1 MTTVHDVARR
11 AGVSIAT
18 VSRVFGRPDAVAAA
32 TRRRVLEVADE
43 LGYAPNTSAR
53 ALVRGRTGYLGLL
66 VHDLANP
73 FYATVAK
80 AAQLEARR
88 RGLAL
93 FCADY
98 GDRPDEELALAR
110 EMARHVDGLLL
121 YPSQPADEVLRNAVG
136 ELGPVVLVDSPVAGV
151 PHVVMSTAE
160 GVDQAV
166 DHLAALGHRGLTYV
180 DAAPTTMFTSLDR
193 RRNVE
198 ASCDRAGLAL
208 TAVGPFFPSFESG
221 VRAADLV
228 LADGSTAVLAFSD
241 QMALGVVRRLTERGV
256 RVGADVSVVGVD
268 DIWIAA
274 QVTPALTTVR
284 MPCAEA
290 GATATRLLAE
300 AIEHDG
306 TERGAT
312 TSRLVLPT
320 ELIVR
325 SSTGPAPDGGTT

>member
-1 MTTVHDVARR
+1 MPTVHDVAHR

-18 VSRVFGRPDAVAAA
+18 VSRVFGRPDTVAAP
-32 TRRRVLEVADE
+32 TRDRVREAAAA
-43 LGYAPNTSAR
+43 LGYAPHAAAR

-66 VHDLANP
+66 VDDLANP

-88 RGLAL
+88 HGLAL

-98 GDRPDEELALAR
+98 GDAPADELALAKER
-110 EMARHVDGLLL
+110 ARHGDGLLL
-121 YPSQPADEVLRNAVG
+121 YPSRPADELAAA
-136 ELGPVVLVDSPVAGV
+136 ELGAAVVLDTPVDDVPGV
-151 PHVVMSTAE
+151 LMSTAE
-160 GVDQAV
+160 GIDQAV
-166 DHLAALGHRGLTYV
+166 DHLAALGHRGLAYV
-180 DAAPTTMFTSLDR
+180 DASPVTMFTSLDR

-198 ASCDRAGLAL
+198 ASCRRAGLGL
-208 TAVGPFFPSFESG
+208 TVVGPFSPSFESG

-228 LADGSTAVLAFSD
+228 LARGSTAVVAFSD
-241 QMALGVVRRLTERGV
+241 QMALGLVRRLTERGV

-290 GATATRLLAE
+290 GAAAARLLVRR
-300 AIEHDG
+300 IEHDAPAG
-306 TERGAT
+306 PMPQTV
-312 TSRLVLPT
+312 VLPT

-325 SSTGPAPDGGTT
+325 ASTGPAPEKRTT

>member
-1 MTTVHDVARR
+1 MPTVHDVARS

-18 VSRVFGRPDAVAAA
+18 VSRVFGRPDAVAAP
-32 TRRRVLEVADE
+32 TRDRVRAAADA
-43 LGYAPNTSAR
+43 LGYAPNTTAR
-53 ALVRGRTGYLGLL
+53 ALQRGRTGYLGLL

-88 RGLAL
+88 HGLAL

-98 GDRPDEELALAR
+98 GDHPTDELDLAR

-121 YPSQPADEVLRNAVG
+121 YPSRTPEELEGAD
-136 ELGPVVLVDSPVAGV
+136 LGPAVVLDSPVTGSPTV
-151 PHVVMSTAE
+151 LMSTKD
-160 GVDQAV
+160 GIDQAV
-166 DHLAALGHRGLTYV
+166 DHIAALGHHGLTYL

-198 ASCDRAGLAL
+198 ASCARAGVAL
-208 TAVGPFFPSFESG
+208 SVVGPFSPTFESG

-228 LADGSTAVLAFSD
+228 VAGRSTAVVAFSD
-241 QMALGVVRRLTERGV
+241 QMALGVVRRLSERGV
-256 RVGADVSVVGVD
+256 RVGVDVSVVGVD

-290 GATATRLLAE
+290 GAAAARLLVQR
-300 AIEHDG
+300 IENDD
-306 TERGAT
+306 
-312 TSRLVLPT
+312 SLSSVVLPT

-325 SSTGPAPDGGTT
+325 ASTGPAPEKRTT

>member
-1 MTTVHDVARR
+1 MPTVHDVARQ

-18 VSRVFGRPDAVAAA
+18 VSRVFGRPDTVAAP
-32 TRRRVLEVADE
+32 TRRRVRDAADE
-43 LGYAPNTSAR
+43 LGYTPNTTAR
-53 ALVRGRTGYLGLL
+53 ALQRGRTGYLGLL

-88 RGLAL
+88 SGLAL

-98 GDRPDEELALAR
+98 GDRPAEELDLAR

-121 YPSQPADEVLRNAVG
+121 YPSQPADDALHFAVAD
-136 ELGPVVLVDSPVAGV
+136 LGPTVVIDSPVEGV
-151 PHVVMSTAE
+151 PGVLMSTAD
-160 GVDQAV
+160 GIDQAV
-166 DHLAALGHRGLTYV
+166 DHLAALGHRGLTYL
-180 DAAPTTMFTSLDR
+180 DGAPTAMFSSLDR
-193 RRNVE
+193 RRNIE
-198 ASCDRAGLAL
+198 AAAERTGLGL
-208 TAVGPFFPSFESG
+208 SIVGPFSPTFESG

-228 LADGSTAVLAFSD
+228 VAQGSTAVVAFND

-256 RVGADVSVVGVD
+256 RVGVDVSVVGVD

-290 GATATRLLAE
+290 GAAAARLLVHRIDETPTAP
-300 AIEHDG
+300 
-306 TERGAT
+306 TV
-312 TSRLVLPT
+312 VLPT

-325 SSTGPAPDGGTT
+325 ASTGPREHGENT

>member
-1 MTTVHDVARR
+1 MPTVHDVARR

-18 VSRVFGRPDAVAAA
+18 VSRVFVRPDAVAAP
-32 TRRRVLEVADE
+32 TRERVQAAADA
-43 LGYAPNTSAR
+43 LGYAPNTTAR
-53 ALVRGRTGYLGLL
+53 ALQRGRTGYVGLL

-73 FYATVAK
+73 FYATIAK

-88 RGLAL
+88 HGLAL

-98 GDRPDEELALAR
+98 GDRPAEELDLAR

-121 YPSQPADEVLRNAVG
+121 YPSRPPEELETAG
-136 ELGPVVLVDSPVAGV
+136 LGPAVVLDSPVGGTPTV
-151 PHVVMSTAE
+151 LMSTAD
-160 GVDQAV
+160 GIDQAV
-166 DHLAALGHRGLTYV
+166 DHLAALGHRSLTYV
-180 DAAPTTMFTSLDR
+180 DGAPTTMFTSLDR

-198 ASCDRAGLAL
+198 SSCARAGVAL
-208 TAVGPFFPSFESG
+208 SVVGPFSPTFESG

-228 LADGSTAVLAFSD
+228 VASRSTAVVAFSD
-241 QMALGVVRRLTERGV
+241 QMALGVVRRLSERGM
-256 RVGADVSVVGVD
+256 RVGVDVSVVGVD

-290 GATATRLLAE
+290 GTAAARLLVQRIDDAP
-300 AIEHDG
+300 
-306 TERGAT
+306 TE
-312 TSRLVLPT
+312 SVVLPT

-325 SSTGPAPDGGTT
+325 ASTGPVPGKRTT

>member
-1 MTTVHDVARR
+1 MPTVHDVARR

-18 VSRVFGRPDAVAAA
+18 VSRVFGRPDAVAAG
-32 TRRRVLEVADE
+32 TRQRVLTAADE
-43 LGYAPNTSAR
+43 LGYTPNTTAR
-53 ALVRGRTGYLGLL
+53 ALQRGRTGYLGLL

-80 AAQLEARR
+80 AAQLEARHS
-88 RGLAL
+88 GLAL

-98 GDRPDEELALAR
+98 GDRPAEELDLAR

-121 YPSQPADEVLRNAVG
+121 YPSRPTDDALRAVVAD
-136 ELGPVVLVDSPVAGV
+136 LGPTVVLDSPVAGAPTV
-151 PHVVMSTAE
+151 LMSTAD
-160 GVDQAV
+160 GIDQAIA
-166 DHLAALGHRGLTYV
+166 HLAALGHRALTYL
-180 DAAPTTMFTSLDR
+180 DAAPTDMFSSSDR

-198 ASCDRAGLAL
+198 ASCARAGVAL
-208 TAVGPFFPSFESG
+208 TVTGPFSPTFEAG

-228 LADGSTAVLAFSD
+228 VAQEATAVIAFSD

-256 RVGADVSVVGVD
+256 RVGTDVSVVGVD

-284 MPCAEA
+284 MPCADA
-290 GATATRLLAE
+290 GAAAARLLVQR
-300 AIEHDG
+300 IE
-306 TERGAT
+306 GAAAAPT
-312 TSRLVLPT
+312 VVLPT

-325 SSTGPAPDGGTT
+325 SSTGPAPSRRTS

>member
-1 MTTVHDVARR
+1 MPTVHDVARR

-18 VSRVFGRPDAVAAA
+18 VSRVFGRPEAVAAP
-32 TRRRVLEVADE
+32 TRERVREAAHA
-43 LGYAPNTSAR
+43 LGYSPNTTAR
-53 ALVRGRTGYLGLL
+53 ALQRGRTGYLGLL

-88 RGLAL
+88 HGLAL

-98 GDRPDEELALAR
+98 GDRPDEELDLAR

-121 YPSQPADEVLRNAVG
+121 YPSRPPEELEVAD
-136 ELGPVVLVDSPVAGV
+136 LGPLVVLDSPVADTPTV
-151 PHVVMSTAE
+151 LDV
-160 GVDQAV
+160 
-166 DHLAALGHRGLTYV
+166 HRGRGRPGRRPSRGAGPQRPHL
-180 DAAPTTMFTSLDR
+180 R
-193 RRNVE
+193 RRRPTDDVHE
-198 ASCDRAGLAL
+198 PRPARQRRGRVRPHRGRTGRRRPVLPDLR
-208 TAVGPFFPSFESG
+208 VG
-221 VRAADLV
+221 VRAADLAV
-228 LADGSTAVLAFSD
+228 ARGSTAVLAFSD

-256 RVGADVSVVGVD
+256 RVGGDVSVVGVD

-290 GATATRLLAE
+290 GRPPHASWWHA
-300 AIEHDG
+300 
-306 TERGAT
+306 
-312 TSRLVLPT
+312 SRRRRVPTVVLPT

-325 SSTGPAPDGGTT
+325 SSTGPAPEKRTT